1 MEQAMI
7 ESAKRTDEN
16 NPAIYRWEPG
26 ADCQRVRAA
35 DDRSLTFFYGVAF
48 LSPVSRAQKQNK
60 LAVHPAVNCWAISDR
75 PLRGLQNRTFDKAK
89 I

>member
-1 MEQAMI
+1 MI

-35 DDRSLTFFYGVAF
+35 DDRSLTFSMALPF
-48 LSPVSRAQKQNK
+48 
-60 LAVHPAVNCWAISDR
+60 CR
-75 PLRGLQNRTFDKAK
+75 PFHGLRNRTNWQFTQQ
-89 I
+89 